1 MLALAGYVISPKLK
15 ESLTQ
20 IQKYKLFSFKSF
32 SFFTEIFSNSQIFS
46 ERPLKWHFKKI
57 F

>member
-46 ERPLKWHFKKI
+46 ERPLKWHFK
-57 F
+57 